1 VLYIILLSAVVILIV
16 GIGFV
21 YFSAKEKKEINKEV
35 INKFIKTEV
44 GAVNTQLLFA
54 DENKII
60 FYDRPA
66 LMVYDIVNKKIIRT
80 IDFQEV
86 GVKYFQGDD
95 AYSIYASKE
104 GNKVFFEKANQMN
117 RFIYDVEK
125 NTIRKNLEK
134 ENELFKKENYFN
146 SYMQGVELDTDEF
159 IPISK
164 IIKVNDEQYIYLI
177 NSSSSILED
186 LEIVIVKNMKKEI
199 IPIFKK

>member
-1 VLYIILLSAVVILIV
+1 VKKKVLYIILIS
-16 GIGFV
+16 
-21 YFSAKEKKEINKEV
+21 KEV
-35 INKFIKTEV
+35 INNFIKTEV
-44 GAVNTQLLFA
+44 RAVNTQLLFA
-54 DENKII
+54 DEKKII

-66 LMVYDIVNKKIIRT
+66 LMVYDIANKKIIRT

-125 NTIRKNLEK
+125 NTIRKNVEND
-134 ENELFKKENYFN
+134 NELFRKENYFN
-146 SYMQGVELDTDEF
+146 SYMQGAELDTDEF
-159 IPISK
+159 VPISE
-164 IIKVNDEQYIYLI
+164 IIKVSDKQYIYLI

-199 IPIFKK
+199 IPIFNK